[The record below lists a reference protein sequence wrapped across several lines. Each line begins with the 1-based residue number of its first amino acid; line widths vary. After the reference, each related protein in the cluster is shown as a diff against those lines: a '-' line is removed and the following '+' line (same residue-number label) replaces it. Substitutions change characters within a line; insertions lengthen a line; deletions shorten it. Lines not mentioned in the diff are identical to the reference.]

1 MIANMNFAKAV
12 RRIRKERL
20 LSQED
25 FAKDL
30 GVAFTT
36 VNRWEN
42 GKSKPS
48 YKAMKALNDYC
59 KKYSIDVSIADKE
72 D

>member
-1 MIANMNFAKAV
+1 MNFAEAV

-59 KKYSIDVSIADKE
+59 KKYSIDVSIADIE

>member
-1 MIANMNFAKAV
+1 MNFAEAV

-25 FAKDL
+25 FAKEL

-59 KKYSIDVSIADKE
+59 KQYSIDISITDTE
-72 D
+72 I

>member
-1 MIANMNFAKAV
+1 MIANMNFAEAV

-36 VNRWEN
+36 VNRCEN

-59 KKYSIDVSIADKE
+59 KKYSIDVSIADME

>member
-1 MIANMNFAKAV
+1 MNFAEAV
-12 RRIRKERL
+12 RRIRKERF

-25 FAKDL
+25 FAKDI

-48 YKAMKALNDYC
+48 YKALKTLSDYC
-59 KKYSIDVSIADKE
+59 KQYEISVSLTDTEID
-72 D
+72 